1 ISPTMRAQAIARLG
15 EDCAPKLL
23 LGDQRA
29 ISSDSL
35 ENRPSVVYWNDV
47 FEHICP
53 DEIGD
58 YLARIYEVLV
68 PGGALVTITPSWHLR
83 PSDVTGDFCPPR
95 TEARGLHLKEYRL
108 SEVTRLLQQ
117 AGFNRVATPLIVS
130 RRKIH
135 LAGMG
140 LSRWKQRLEPWL
152 ERLPVR
158 PAHLACRGLGL
169 SCTIATK

>member
-1 ISPTMRAQAIARLG
+1 MPFCRLLTAADSVAAGLAARRAY
-15 EDCAPKLL
+15 
-23 LGDQRA
+23 
-29 ISSDSL
+29 
-35 ENRPSVVYWNDV
+35 SV
-47 FEHICP
+47 
-53 DEIGD
+53 
-58 YLARIYEVLV
+58 R
-68 PGGALVTITPSWHLR
+68 
-83 PSDVTGDFCPPR
+83 VTGDFCPPR